1 MTSLGVM
8 RTRLV
13 DDMLRDDLTAN
24 QLANAIND
32 AIERTRRLIG
42 MPREEIV
49 RRRADPQ
56 INTYVWPR
64 RHHGDGR
71 SGAAGQVSAPV
82 MIPLS

>member
-1 MTSLGVM
+1 MRFGVLSQQARSKPM
-8 RTRLV
+8 ISH
-13 DDMLRDDLTAN
+13 
-24 QLANAIND
+24 IND

-56 INTYVWPR
+56 RNTYVWPR